1 MNVKINCNIETKI
14 EKDEIIININASQN
28 SEELQ
33 TIVNNIHKVVAK
45 EKNSII
51 GYNKNELYILPIENV
66 IMFYTENQ
74 KCYCKTN
81 DEDYLIKKRLYELEE
96 ILNQNQFIRISN
108 SYIVNVKY
116 IKSFDLNY
124 IGNIRVRLKNDDL
137 LNVSKRRTS
146 KILKFLKERWN

>member
-1 MNVKINCNIETKI
+1 MSVTINCNIEKSL

-33 TIVNNIHKVVAK
+33 KIVNNIHKVVAK
-45 EKNSII
+45 EKDSII
-51 GYNKNELYILPIENV
+51 GYSKNELYILPIEN
-66 IMFYTENQ
+66 IILFYTQDQ
-74 KCYCKTN
+74 KCYCKTS
-81 DEDYLIKKRLYELEE
+81 DGDYFTKKRLYELEE
-96 ILNQNQFIRISN
+96 ALNENQFIRISN

-124 IGNIRVRLKNDDL
+124 IGNIGVRLKNGDL

-146 KILKFLKERWN
+146 KILKLLKERWN

>member
-1 MNVKINCNIETKI
+1 M
-14 EKDEIIININASQN
+14 
-28 SEELQ
+28 
-33 TIVNNIHKVVAK
+33 AK